1 MDNTHSILLEETRSN
16 FFQLESLSSSLDVKA
31 FGLATIDALLFSMF
45 TYIFTLFKAI
55 PLILYTPS
63 LLLTISLIFSIS
75 CVCPQNWYR
84 QSGSATLNKYETWE
98 SEDVA
103 RQLAKN
109 YTASESE
116 LFEKYME
123 KFGFFQK
130 GLKLSILAFALEIV
144 IFLISYH

>member
-1 MDNTHSILLEETRSN
+1 MDNTHSILLEEIRSN

-45 TYIFTLFKAI
+45 TYIFTLFKPI
-55 PLILYTPS
+55 PLILYVPC
-63 LLLTISLIFSIS
+63 LMLIISLIFLIF
-75 CVCPQNWYR
+75 CICPQNWCR
-84 QSGSATLNKYETWE
+84 QNGSATLDKYETWD

-109 YTASESE
+109 YAASESE

-130 GLKLSILAFALEIV
+130 GLKLTILAFVLEIIV
-144 IFLISYH
+144 FLVSYR